1 MKIRRAILH
10 GAVPA
15 TTLLVA
21 VLAVG
26 GCATTVASP
35 PSTLSPTPSE
45 ALTPPVQS
53 IVLRA
58 KQAHGVDYQ
67 LGVQIFA
74 PVSGDAKS
82 GGPHIWIDIQGEP
95 TEIAPNV
102 AACGYRPSTD
112 LLIPF
117 NVSLRIIG
125 PGVANPS
132 ANLLLLLGAGYGLPS
147 GDRWSD
153 FVNRF
158 GSIDYNGVC
167 NIATVP
173 DTNSEWQLDER
184 ALKGFKASDGDIN
197 VGGFLY
203 LGGGLKLSP
212 TDRNTLLEGVSISP
226 ETNALAPGGPVIT
239 LLTPS
244 KTLLLQGNGCAAVF
258 VPFDPSDS
266 NSSWRT
272 PAQEGCKNIATAGS

>member
-1 MKIRRAILH
+1 
-10 GAVPA
+10 
-15 TTLLVA
+15 
-21 VLAVG
+21 
-26 GCATTVASP
+26 
-35 PSTLSPTPSE
+35 
-45 ALTPPVQS
+45 
-53 IVLRA
+53 
-58 KQAHGVDYQ
+58 VDYQ
-67 LGVQIFA
+67 VGVQIFA
-74 PVSGDAKS
+74 PVSDDAKS
-82 GGPHIWIDIQGEP
+82 ESPLIWIDIQGEP
-95 TEIAPNV
+95 TKIAPNV
-102 AACGYRPSTD
+102 TACGYRPGTD

-125 PGVANPS
+125 PGVADPS
-132 ANLLLLLGAGYGLPS
+132 ARLEVLLGAGYGLPS

-167 NIATVP
+167 SIATVP
-173 DTNSEWQLDER
+173 DKNSEWQLDER

-203 LGGGLKLSP
+203 IGGGLKLSP
-212 TDRNTLLEGVSISP
+212 SDRTTLLEGVSISP
-226 ETNALAPGGPVIT
+226 ETNALASDSPTIT
-239 LLTPS
+239 LLTPT

-258 VPFDPSDS
+258 VPFVPSDS